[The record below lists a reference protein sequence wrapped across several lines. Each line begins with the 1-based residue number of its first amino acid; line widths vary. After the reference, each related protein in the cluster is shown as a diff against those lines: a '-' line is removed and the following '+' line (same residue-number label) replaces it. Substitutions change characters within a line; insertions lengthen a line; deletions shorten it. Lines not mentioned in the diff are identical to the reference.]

1 MVPTDPQPE
10 TNARVRMLETIEPTA
25 TDRTRYHAGEE
36 WTVSLAR
43 AEALEA
49 AGAAEILALIEPPAP
64 AAPADA
70 PADVEEDVAS
80 DED

>member
-1 MVPTDPQPE
+1 MAPTDPQPE
-10 TNARVRMLETIEPTA
+10 SNARVRMLETIEPTA
-25 TDRTRYHAGEE
+25 TDRTRYDYDSV

-49 AGAAEILALIEPPAP
+49 AGAAEILEIIDPAP

-70 PADVEEDVAS
+70 PADVENDVAS
-80 DED
+80 DEE

>member
-1 MVPTDPQPE
+1 MAPTEPQPE

-25 TDRTRYHAGEE
+25 TDRTRYEFDSE

-43 AEALEA
+43 AEELEA
-49 AGAAEILALIEPPAP
+49 AGQAEILALIEPPAP

-70 PADVEEDVAS
+70 PADVEGDVVS

>member
-1 MVPTDPQPE
+1 MAPTDPQPE
-10 TNARVRMLETIEPTA
+10 SNARVRMLETIEPTA

-49 AGAAEILALIEPPAP
+49 AGAAEILEIIDPAP
-64 AAPADA
+64 ANPADA
-70 PADVEEDVAS
+70 PADVAADVES
-80 DED
+80 DEE